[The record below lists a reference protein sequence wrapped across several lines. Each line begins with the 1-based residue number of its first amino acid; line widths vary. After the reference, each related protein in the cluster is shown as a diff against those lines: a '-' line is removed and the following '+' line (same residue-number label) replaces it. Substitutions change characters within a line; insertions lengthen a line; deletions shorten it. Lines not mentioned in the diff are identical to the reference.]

1 VLADQVKTKTSED
14 ISLKLEWL
22 AHAPRYK
29 GMVRTYIWRPYI
41 QPPETVGAR
50 IRIRIDDQGSRN
62 VLVHLWGWHNSKG
75 ALDIYKQN
83 SFAGPSTRTTLFSN
97 PEREIQ
103 LHQYAVLKQLIV
115 DSNDFVETAYEE
127 VARLVRPYP
136 NADIHSLIRSLLQTY
151 AGRKSPENE
160 KLYFLLHFGDC
171 CSHASSGLA
180 QATTFLEKRLRDQF
194 LRASQGEG
202 LDEPLETWFGQAL
215 QDIGTL
221 RGQLGEIETQIS
233 ATRIMIKDQLDLR
246 TGRRTAL
253 VGVLAAIYIPFAF
266 LSSLFGMNI
275 KDPIWGPII
284 PQGFEHELS
293 DNSSALDNSTTAIAR
308 NQTEAIT
315 SAISTSGAY
324 LWSFK
329 IYWIIAAP
337 VTFVTILLPL
347 VAGPTA
353 RNVFQFF
360 YHKPAYLWTIL
371 IFLGFVGEI
380 ALAVANS
387 ALVYLYI
394 FGIAYGALALFMLLR
409 ASITGHHSLLWS
421 SFTGVYAYSFLLDL
435 NNEHVERVPVTG
447 LIPLIFL
454 IIVLL
459 RSQIRRLLLSI
470 NHGSIAAHHFSNAS
484 TRRQLCW
491 TGIILYYV
499 LVSLLV
505 AYAPSPLLWEIIIIP
520 LLILAINQ
528 LVQKLTHGVI
538 VSRWTCYTVLLL
550 ASALI
555 DWFTILW
562 LLPYLP
568 PTFILS
574 VWVYQEHNFHFI
586 SRFRRIRDKF
596 AEKSGDRPL

>member
-1 VLADQVKTKTSED
+1 
-14 ISLKLEWL
+14 
-22 AHAPRYK
+22 
-29 GMVRTYIWRPYI
+29 MVRTYIWRPYI

-50 IRIRIDDQGSRN
+50 IRIRIDAQGSRN
-62 VLVHLWGWHNSKG
+62 VLVHLWGWNNSKG

-83 SFAGPSTRTTLFSN
+83 SLAGPPTRTRLFPN
-97 PEREIQ
+97 VEREIQ

-115 DSNDFVETAYEE
+115 DSNDFVKTAYEE
-127 VARLVRPYP
+127 VARL
-136 NADIHSLIRSLLQTY
+136 TY

-194 LRASQGEG
+194 FRASRGEG
-202 LDEPLETWFGQAL
+202 LDEALETWFGQAL

-221 RGQLGEIETQIS
+221 CGQLGEIETQIS
-233 ATRIMIKDQLDLR
+233 AARTMIKDLLDLR

-293 DNSSALDNSTTAIAR
+293 DNSFALDNSTTAIAR
-308 NQTEAIT
+308 DQTEAIT

-347 VAGPTA
+347 IAGPTA

-380 ALAVANS
+380 VLAVANS

-421 SFTGVYAYSFLLDL
+421 SFAGVYAYSFLLDL
-435 NNEHVERVPVTG
+435 NNEQVERVPVTG

-459 RSQIRRLLLSI
+459 RSHIRRLLLSI
-470 NHGSIAAHHFSNAS
+470 SHGSIATHHFNNAS
-484 TRRQLCW
+484 RRRQLCW

-499 LVSLLV
+499 MVSLLV
-505 AYAPSPLLWEIIIIP
+505 AFAPSPLLREIIIIP
-520 LLILAINQ
+520 LLILGINP
-528 LVQKLTHGVI
+528 LVHKLTHGVI
-538 VSRWTCYTVLLL
+538 ISRWTCYTVLLL

-568 PTFILS
+568 TTFIIS
-574 VWVYQEHNFHFI
+574 VWVYQEHKAYFV

-596 AEKSGDRPL
+596 AEKSAINLWEIPRSQKSSAGI